1 LVRFYFSKIFFAGII
16 AVFVSLGLDAFN
28 YARGLLGISVYTLIP
43 IVLIVIGLGLIAYDF
58 WRRMH

>member
-1 LVRFYFSKIFFAGII
+1 LVTFYFSKTFFAGIV

-28 YARGLLGISVYTLIP
+28 FARGVLGTSVYTLIP
-43 IVLIVIGLGLIAYDF
+43 IILIVIGLGLIAYDF